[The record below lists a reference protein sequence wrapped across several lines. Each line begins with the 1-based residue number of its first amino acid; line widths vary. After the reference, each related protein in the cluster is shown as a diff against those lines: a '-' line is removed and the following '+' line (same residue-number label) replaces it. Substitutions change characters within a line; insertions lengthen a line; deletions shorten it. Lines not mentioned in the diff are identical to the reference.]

1 MQKFALKLVSRR
13 WDCGYDELL
22 DLVGIPTLCER
33 RLHLKLAQ
41 VFKIIHSLCYFPDDI
56 FQMQSSYSS
65 RLERTDTIRCTFAQT
80 NYFFQSPYWSIFNSN
95 PCRTTQ
101 ICKFGSD
108 NFLCVSNSL
117 QIQIL
122 VANIFP
128 KYCYWQNN
136 HITKMLSDHLYV
148 FRHCPRMCLLDY

>member
-1 MQKFALKLVSRR
+1 MSRR

-33 RLHLKLAQ
+33 RLHLKLVQ
-41 VFKIIHSLCYFPDDI
+41 VFKIIHSLCYFPEDI

-65 RLERTDTIRCTFAQT
+65 RLARTDTIRCPFTRT
-80 NYFFQSPYWSIFNSN
+80 NYFFQSPHWSIFNSN

-108 NFLCVSNSL
+108 NF
-117 QIQIL
+117 
-122 VANIFP
+122 NIFP
-128 KYCYWQNN
+128 EYCYWQNN

-148 FRHCPRMCLLDY
+148 FRHCPRMCLLDD